1 MILNFIFII
10 RNVDVKNVT
19 NSSCNGSGNFR
30 NEKKYLK
37 KREKFYFL
45 VKFV

>member
-19 NSSCNGSGNFR
+19 NCVVSGNFR
-30 NEKKYLK
+30 IEKKYLK